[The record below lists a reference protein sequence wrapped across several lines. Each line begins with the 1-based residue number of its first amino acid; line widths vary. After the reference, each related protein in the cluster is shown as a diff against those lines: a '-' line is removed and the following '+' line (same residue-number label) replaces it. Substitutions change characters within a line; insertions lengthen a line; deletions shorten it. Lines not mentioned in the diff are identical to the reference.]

1 MKDFSGIYTTLGI
14 PIALVNPTF
23 LEKPYYFAIPSM
35 IFNSKGYPSTS
46 SLSIS
51 PPSAS
56 NTTDGYSSD
65 SNTLETQSSSN
76 PEPHPLTTESITNS
90 LISIAKHH
98 RLSMS
103 TDELYLSRNTCVPDP
118 DLIPACPSWEQFLES
133 TYPTQPPS
141 LNENQTYLTTSTN

>member
-14 PIALVNPTF
+14 PIPLVNPSF
-23 LEKPYYFAIPSM
+23 LENPYYFGMPSM
-35 IFNSKGYPSTS
+35 IFNSKGYPSTF

-51 PPSAS
+51 PLSAS
-56 NTTDGYSSD
+56 NTIDCYSSD
-65 SNTLETQSSSN
+65 SSTSETQSSSN

-90 LISIAKHH
+90 LISSAEHH

-103 TDELYLSRNTCVPDP
+103 TDELDLSRTPCVPDP
-118 DLIPACPSWEQFLES
+118 DIIPACPSWEQFLES

-141 LNENQTYLTTSTN
+141 LNESQT